1 MSGGEADPDP
11 LDAFGTRGTRG
22 IRGGR
27 AAKRKREAFLRWNE
41 EQGRDRSTVPVIHAG
56 GLARPL
62 GTSKFW
68 VPSDSEAE
76 DPSEVAVDSS
86 PVAEGVVELEV
97 PVLRTLSSATPEV
110 TRLVPKAALFS
121 VVPSRNNPLLKS
133 SSGLSS
139 SGASSSSVGAS
150 AKASAKPKPSPPP
163 GPPPSRPKPSSAP
176 VDSLPSRPKPSSAP
190 VDSLP
195 SSSSSSSRP
204 QGPRVPEVPEVEG
217 VGTRLARFHS
227 SIEVYRPQVIDSEYR
242 LTRVQEPDRLCKVT
256 GRLIAVDFHQ
266 VLDIDRSV
274 TPWERVSDQ
283 GVLPHRNRAFVQYFQ
298 QLLHKQ
304 VGSPSGT
311 GLNQFSVIVLSHV
324 NTDWRLRSCVQAIE
338 ASKLRVCA
346 VIFTRSP
353 IGVAGKASVIREL
366 SHPSVPSNRCV
377 IIDDRLETCREC
389 IELGFR
395 AVHIQVKR
403 KERPTEEELRFKLWS
418 FRSLRETAD
427 LVEELASGEWD
438 DY

>member
-41 EQGRDRSTVPVIHAG
+41 ERGRDRSTVPVIHAG

-176 VDSLPSRPKPSSAP
+176 VDSLPS
-190 VDSLP
+190 
-195 SSSSSSSRP
+195 SSSSSSRP
-204 QGPRVPEVPEVEG
+204 QRPSVPEVPEVEE
-217 VGTRLARFHS
+217 VGSRLARFHS

-298 QLLHKQ
+298 QFLHRQ

-324 NTDWRLRSCVQAIE
+324 NTDWRLRSCIQAIE

-346 VIFTRSP
+346 VVFTRSP

-418 FRSLRETAD
+418 FRSLRETAN

>member
-27 AAKRKREAFLRWNE
+27 AAKRKREALLRWNE

-176 VDSLPSRPKPSSAP
+176 VDSLPS
-190 VDSLP
+190 
-195 SSSSSSSRP
+195 SSSSSSRP
-204 QGPRVPEVPEVEG
+204 QRPSVPEVPEVEE
-217 VGTRLARFHS
+217 VGSRLARFHS

-256 GRLIAVDFHQ
+256 GRLVAVDFHQ

-274 TPWERVSDQ
+274 TP
-283 GVLPHRNRAFVQYFQ
+283 
-298 QLLHKQ
+298 
-304 VGSPSGT
+304 
-311 GLNQFSVIVLSHV
+311 
-324 NTDWRLRSCVQAIE
+324 
-338 ASKLRVCA
+338 
-346 VIFTRSP
+346 
-353 IGVAGKASVIREL
+353 
-366 SHPSVPSNRCV
+366 
-377 IIDDRLETCREC
+377 
-389 IELGFR
+389 
-395 AVHIQVKR
+395 
-403 KERPTEEELRFKLWS
+403 
-418 FRSLRETAD
+418 
-427 LVEELASGEWD
+427 
-438 DY
+438 

>member
-11 LDAFGTRGTRG
+11 LDSFGTRGTRG
-22 IRGGR
+22 IRGGKS
-27 AAKRKREAFLRWNE
+27 AKRKREAYIRWQE
-41 EQGRDRSTVPVIHAG
+41 SEGQDRASIPIVHAG

-76 DPSEVAVDSS
+76 DPREVAVDSS
-86 PVAEGVVELEV
+86 PLAEGVVELEV

-110 TRLVPKAALFS
+110 ARLVPKAALFS
-121 VVPSRNNPLLKS
+121 VTPTRNNPLLKS
-133 SSGLSS
+133 SSGSS
-139 SGASSSSVGAS
+139 SFGASSSSVGAS
-150 AKASAKPKPSPPP
+150 SKASAKPLPKPSQPP
-163 GPPPSRPKPSSAP
+163 GPPPARPKPSSKP
-176 VDSLPSRPKPSSAP
+176 PDSSEPSSSRP
-190 VDSLP
+190 LP

-204 QGPRVPEVPEVEG
+204 LRPSDPEVPEVEE
-217 VGTRLARFHS
+217 VGSRLARFHS
-227 SIEVYRPQVIDSEYR
+227 SIEVYRPQVIDREYR

-274 TPWERVSDQ
+274 NPWERVSDQ
-283 GVLPHRNRAFVQYFQ
+283 GVLPQRNRAFVQYFQ
-298 QLLHKQ
+298 QFLHKQ
-304 VGSPSGT
+304 VGSPTGT

-324 NTDWRLRSCVQAIE
+324 NTDYRLRCCVQAIE

-353 IGVAGKASVIREL
+353 IGLAGKASVIREL
-366 SHPSVPSNRCV
+366 SHPSVPSNHCV

-389 IELGFR
+389 IDFGFR
-395 AVHIQVKR
+395 AVHIQVRK

-418 FRSLRETAD
+418 FPSLRETAD
-427 LVEELASGEWD
+427 LVKEIASGEWD

>member
-11 LDAFGTRGTRG
+11 LDAFGTRGTARG

-27 AAKRKREAFLRWNE
+27 AAKRKREAYLRWQE
-41 EQGRDRSTVPVIHAG
+41 TEGRDRSTVPVIHAG

-97 PVLRTLSSATPEV
+97 PVLRPLSSATPEV

-121 VVPSRNNPLLKS
+121 VTPSRNNPLLKS

-139 SGASSSSVGAS
+139 IGASSSSVGAS
-150 AKASAKPKPSPPP
+150 SKASAKPKPSPPP
-163 GPPPSRPKPSSAP
+163 GPPPARPKPSSAP
-176 VDSLPSRPKPSSAP
+176 S
-190 VDSLP
+190 DSLP

-204 QGPRVPEVPEVEG
+204 QRPSVPEVPEVEE
-217 VGTRLARFHS
+217 VGSRLARFHS

-298 QLLHKQ
+298 QFLHKQ
-304 VGSPSGT
+304 VGSPTGT

-324 NTDWRLRSCVQAIE
+324 NTDYRLRCCIQAIE

-353 IGVAGKASVIREL
+353 TGLAGKASVIREL

-389 IELGFR
+389 IDLGFR

-427 LVEELASGEWD
+427 LVEEIASGEWD

>member
-1 MSGGEADPDP
+1 M
-11 LDAFGTRGTRG
+11 
-22 IRGGR
+22 
-27 AAKRKREAFLRWNE
+27 
-41 EQGRDRSTVPVIHAG
+41 
-56 GLARPL
+56 
-62 GTSKFW
+62 
-68 VPSDSEAE
+68 
-76 DPSEVAVDSS
+76 
-86 PVAEGVVELEV
+86 
-97 PVLRTLSSATPEV
+97 
-110 TRLVPKAALFS
+110 
-121 VVPSRNNPLLKS
+121 
-133 SSGLSS
+133 
-139 SGASSSSVGAS
+139 
-150 AKASAKPKPSPPP
+150 
-163 GPPPSRPKPSSAP
+163 
-176 VDSLPSRPKPSSAP
+176 
-190 VDSLP
+190 
-195 SSSSSSSRP
+195 
-204 QGPRVPEVPEVEG
+204 
-217 VGTRLARFHS
+217 
-227 SIEVYRPQVIDSEYR
+227 YRPQVIDSEYR

-304 VGSPSGT
+304 VGSPSGA

-324 NTDWRLRSCVQAIE
+324 NTDWRLRSCIQAIE